1 MVAHQLRAAR
11 VKRIAIATFGRADY
25 STCLPIMRA
34 IREDAGLTLQVLAP
48 APHPSA
54 MGWVAAAL
62 EADGFS
68 IDERVVMPMSSD
80 TPEAF
85 AASVGAATTGIAR
98 GLCRLRPHI
107 LLIVGDRLELLAAA
121 TAALACRLPL
131 AHVSGGDVTEGA
143 LDNQVRHAVTK
154 MSHVHFVAMQD
165 HADRLLRM
173 GEESW
178 RVHVTGDPALDAL
191 RTSTFMTRRELGE
204 HLGVSLD
211 RPVFLATYHP
221 TTLAETDVATEID
234 AFLAALAQV
243 RGTIIMTH
251 PNADPG
257 HGVIIDRLRRFANE
271 RPNVRVFDSLGQTTY
286 YSAMAAA
293 DLLVGNSSS
302 AIWEA
307 PTLEL
312 PAVDVGERQRG
323 RHRVANVVHTAC
335 NTHAILHAI
344 AGALRPEFRAG
355 LRGLRNPYGD
365 GYAAPRVVGGLKNLE
380 LGTALLQKSFDD
392 YVLRR

>member
-1 MVAHQLRAAR
+1 MRA
-11 VKRIAIATFGRADY
+11 VRAD
-25 STCLPIMRA
+25 A
-34 IREDAGLTLQVLAP
+34 ALTLQVLAP
-48 APHPSA
+48 AAHPSA
-54 MGWVAAAL
+54 MGWVAPAL

-68 IDERVVMPMSSD
+68 IDGRLVMPMSSD

-85 AASVGAATTGIAR
+85 VACVGAGMAGIAEA
-98 GLCRLRPHI
+98 LNRLRPDI
-107 LLIVGDRLELLAAA
+107 LLVVGDRLELLAAV
-121 TAALACRLPL
+121 TAALACRVPL

-165 HADRLLRM
+165 HADRLRQM

-178 RVHVTGDPALDAL
+178 RVHVTGDPALDLL
-191 RTSTFMTRRELGE
+191 RTDVFMTRRDLAE

-211 RPVFLATYHP
+211 APVVLVTYHP
-221 TTLAETDVATEID
+221 TTLAETDAATEID
-234 AFLAALAQV
+234 TVLAALAPV

-257 HGVIIDRLRRFANE
+257 HAVIVDRLQRFAE
-271 RPNVRVFDSLGQTTY
+271 GRRNVHVFDSLGQRTY
-286 YSAMAAA
+286 HSAMAVA

-307 PTLEL
+307 PTFEL
-312 PAVDVGERQRG
+312 PAVDVGDRQRG
-323 RHRVANVVHTAC
+323 RRCVGNVVHAPC
-335 NTHAILHAI
+335 NSDAIVNAI
-344 AGALRPEFRAG
+344 ARALQPEFRAG

-365 GYAAPRVVGGLKNLE
+365 GAAAARVVAVLNKLE
-380 LGTALLQKSFDD
+380 AGSRLLQKCFSPQ
-392 YVLRR
+392 VV